1 MLGIKIKNFNF
12 KGQNQNSWNLDGEI
26 YIYIYFFFERDG
38 EDFLLWKNCEFK
50 IYGAINNQSMVQSIT
65 NHKIPSFVFSFLMP
79 ARIHVS
85 QFFVQAKHLSRY

>member
-50 IYGAINNQSMVQSIT
+50 IYGAINNQSIT
-65 NHKIPSFVFSFLMP
+65 NLWCN
-79 ARIHVS
+79 
-85 QFFVQAKHLSRY
+85 Q